1 MTLKSSEVRVAGAGE
16 LSLAPVGTALP
27 TDASTALP
35 TAWKGYGYTTS
46 DGVTLS
52 KAVNRDPVQAWQSIA
67 PVRYVTTSQELTI
80 AMNLLQSDDLVLKLW
95 LGGSDFA
102 GTSPAFAATLPTS
115 PVDLFFAMCM
125 EWSDGAL
132 VTRLA
137 ADKITISQVGDVVIT
152 RAATFYPVTL
162 SVLPP
167 DTGSVLAHWLTN
179 DAAYDPA
186 S

>member
-27 TDASTALP
+27 VDTSTALP
-35 TAWKGYGYTTS
+35 AAWKGYGYTTS

-52 KAVNRDPVQAWQSIA
+52 KSVNRDPVQAWQSIA
-67 PVRYVTTSQELTI
+67 PVRYVTTSQEMTVQ
-80 AMNLLQSDDLVLKLW
+80 MNFLQSNDQVLKLW

-102 GTSPAFAATLPTS
+102 GTTPAFSATMPTS
-115 PVDLFFAMCM
+115 PVDLFFAMVL

-132 VTRLA
+132 VTRLCC
-137 ADKITISQVGDVVIT
+137 DKITISEVGDVVIT

-162 SVLPP
+162 GVLPP
-167 DTGSVLAHWLTN
+167 DTGSVLVHWLVN
-179 DAAYDPA
+179 DPAYDPA
-186 S
+186 N